1 MLHSAGSHY
10 LQELLDR
17 GRELWGLNNSG
28 GGRWMAE
35 MMAGAWMMGNV
46 CERTWA
52 CNTAYLASTM
62 MYLDISVD
70 SMILKGVT
78 VTKVGRG

>member
-1 MLHSAGSHY
+1 
-10 LQELLDR
+10 
-17 GRELWGLNNSG
+17 
-28 GGRWMAE
+28 MAE